1 MAGRGDPPEGPT
13 DGLPDGGEDEY
24 GAVVF
29 DETFV
34 RAARLREYSAQ
45 ERMHPHARAVRALP
59 PAPPPYGRHGPGGA
73 WVLILL
79 TLLVALA
86 FAMTVHF
93 GLRRSD
99 GPVAAAPGTE
109 QPRITVIPLAP
120 TGRVPGGTPA
130 ELLRR
135 GPAAQHRAGAA
146 GITLPGVRATR
157 GFPEDDVLTALTVAK
172 EFLVASSLNP
182 AVLTG
187 ATERPVRILLNARQ
201 LDAFDR
207 STGHGLPAPVRT
219 PAVASASAS
228 ASGPASGPQPG
239 IGSPD
244 SRTAPAAGWLVR
256 FDPAEVAL
264 ADSAIRVRGTL
275 DYTET
280 AQGALEVS
288 SRHTFTYALR
298 PAPAADAGVTRT
310 PAASRPGERA
320 PDRSRAS
327 AAPASAFVVQR
338 ELRLRFDHEDIARH
352 QTEIVSS
359 RLRAG
364 PHSCATDL
372 SRRLRPLL
380 AGETAAPGGP
390 AATDPYG
397 TGPGPA
403 VALCGTLA
411 DSALPTPAPRSPAT
425 PSPSPPPG

>member
-59 PAPPPYGRHGPGGA
+59 PAPPSYARHGPGGA
-73 WVLILL
+73 WPLILL
-79 TLLVALA
+79 ALLVALA

-99 GPVAAAPGTE
+99 GPVAAAPGAE

-130 ELLRR
+130 ELLRH

-157 GFPEDDVLTALTVAK
+157 GFPESDVLTALTVAK

-207 STGHGLPAPVRT
+207 STGHGLAPVR
-219 PAVASASAS
+219 ASARPSGPAS
-228 ASGPASGPQPG
+228 ASGRQPG
-239 IGSPD
+239 TGSPD

-256 FDPAEVAL
+256 FDPGEVAL

-280 AQGALEVS
+280 AQGTLEVS
-288 SRHTFTYALR
+288 SRHTFTYTLR
-298 PAPAADAGVTRT
+298 PAPATAPGASRT
-310 PAASRPGERA
+310 PAASRSGERA
-320 PDRSRAS
+320 PEGTRERA
-327 AAPASAFVVQR
+327 ALASAFVVQR

-364 PHSCATDL
+364 PHSCAADL
-372 SRRLRPLL
+372 SRQLRPLL
-380 AGETAAPGGP
+380 AGETTAPGGP

-403 VALCGTLA
+403 VALCGRLA
-411 DSALPTPAPRSPAT
+411 DSALPTPAPRQPTTPA
-425 PSPSPPPG
+425 PSPG